1 VRGQA
6 ARPLADAAQVR
17 GALHSSDAALR
28 RPPCGLG
35 HPLTATDRAEPP
47 LSDKEREVVKSYG
60 GWTAFCESHGLKPW
74 DPSDKQ
80 EALSIVKALASHD

>member
-1 VRGQA
+1 MA
-6 ARPLADAAQVR
+6 TNDRP
-17 GALHSSDAALR
+17 
-28 RPPCGLG
+28 
-35 HPLTATDRAEPP
+35 EPP

-74 DPSDKQ
+74 EPSDKQ

>member
-1 VRGQA
+1 MPR
-6 ARPLADAAQVR
+6 
-17 GALHSSDAALR
+17 SDGLR
-28 RPPCGLG
+28 ASRTAPP
-35 HPLTATDRAEPP
+35 ATDRPEPP

-74 DPSDKQ
+74 EPSDKQ